1 MHIMQYTYM
10 LIITEA
16 VQKKTYMHYGTM
28 QIRDSGSLYI
38 YVYMWHP
45 KSERLK
51 VSSGLCLPYL
61 KGFKKQATNI

>member
-28 QIRDSGSLYI
+28 QIRDSGEH
-38 YVYMWHP
+38 HP
-45 KSERLK
+45 
-51 VSSGLCLPYL
+51 LP
-61 KGFKKQATNI
+61 